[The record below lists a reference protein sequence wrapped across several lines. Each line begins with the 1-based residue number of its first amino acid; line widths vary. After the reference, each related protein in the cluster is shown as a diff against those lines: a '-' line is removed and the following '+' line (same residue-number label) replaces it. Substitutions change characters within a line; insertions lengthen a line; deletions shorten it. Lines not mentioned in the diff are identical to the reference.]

1 VAVAKRNQLKICI
14 LALLPKR
21 YMGTKKVCV
30 IAAKN
35 VKLDAV
41 TIFKEIK

>member
-21 YMGTKKVCV
+21 YMETKRVCV
-30 IAAKN
+30 IAARN
-35 VKLDAV
+35 VKLGVV